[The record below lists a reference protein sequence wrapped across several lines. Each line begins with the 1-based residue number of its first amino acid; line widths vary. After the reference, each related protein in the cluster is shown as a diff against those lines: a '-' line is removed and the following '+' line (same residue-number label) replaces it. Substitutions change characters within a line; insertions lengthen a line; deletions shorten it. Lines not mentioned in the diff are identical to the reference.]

1 LFKRL
6 NVLLIAFIFFMIIGP
21 AYAVS
26 GELSNVKDYLD
37 YLTDDEESEL
47 QEAIDSVRTGY
58 NLDVVIVITD
68 DTEGKSSKDFADDY
82 YDYNGHG
89 VGSDS
94 SGLLMLI
101 NMAEREV
108 WISTT
113 GKAIDI
119 FTDSR
124 IAEMIDDVVG
134 PLSEGE
140 YFEASNTFI
149 DDIRYYVE
157 MGVPQGQ
164 HRVEQEYQGQSS
176 TAYYHKVTYFDKVLG
191 LMQSFYVF
199 LFALIISGIATIL
212 ASLSSKGTVTINN
225 HTYEAKGSFVLSS
238 SRDDFIR
245 ETTTKTE
252 IHKDSGD
259 STSSIHTGSSG
270 TTHGGGG
277 GKF

>member
-1 LFKRL
+1 
-6 NVLLIAFIFFMIIGP
+6 MIIGP

-119 FTDSR
+119 FRQQNCRND
-124 IAEMIDDVVG
+124 
-134 PLSEGE
+134 
-140 YFEASNTFI
+140 
-149 DDIRYYVE
+149 
-157 MGVPQGQ
+157 
-164 HRVEQEYQGQSS
+164 
-176 TAYYHKVTYFDKVLG
+176 
-191 LMQSFYVF
+191 
-199 LFALIISGIATIL
+199 
-212 ASLSSKGTVTINN
+212 
-225 HTYEAKGSFVLSS
+225 
-238 SRDDFIR
+238 
-245 ETTTKTE
+245 
-252 IHKDSGD
+252 
-259 STSSIHTGSSG
+259 
-270 TTHGGGG
+270 
-277 GKF
+277 